1 MKVGVDIS
9 ALDPGFKEHQTRGIG
24 RYAAELKK
32 HFDLQSHSNI
42 SIDYFSHL
50 DLMDSSLA
58 RLVDCSPLGKQTCL
72 LYTSPSPRDKRQSRM
87 PSSA

>member
-1 MKVGVDIS
+1 MKVGIDIS
-9 ALDPGFKEHQTRGIG
+9 ALDPSFKEHQTRGIG

-32 HFDLQSHSNI
+32 HFDIQSHSNI

-58 RLVDCSPLGKQTCL
+58 KLVDYSPLGKQTL
-72 LYTSPSPRDKRQSRM
+72 KQQLVYPNQPKFRFNF
-87 PSSA
+87 